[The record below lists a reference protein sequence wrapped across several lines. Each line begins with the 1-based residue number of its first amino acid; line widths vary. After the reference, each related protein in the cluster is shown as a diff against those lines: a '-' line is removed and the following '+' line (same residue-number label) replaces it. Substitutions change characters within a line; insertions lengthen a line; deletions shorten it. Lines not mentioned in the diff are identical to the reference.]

1 MLYNYQCYI
10 YSNVIYHIVM
20 VEERSGEGEGKKT
33 AEELLGLGEEC
44 LAEGKYEEAI
54 EIYKEIVKKDPL
66 HPTLA
71 KACNDCGVAYASLKQ
86 YDMAI
91 GFFNT
96 ALNLSNYLMD
106 EGVSTCYNLGQVY
119 KTTGDDE
126 KAEEYFNRAEMLKK
140 DHKRRDEEAKRMLS
154 TDMSEW
160 E

>member
-1 MLYNYQCYI
+1 MA
-10 YSNVIYHIVM
+10 
-20 VEERSGEGEGKKT
+20 EERSGRGDGKKT
-33 AEELLGLGEEC
+33 AEELLS
-44 LAEGKYEEAI
+44 LAEERLNEGKFEEAI

-106 EGVSTCYNLGQVY
+106 EGV
-119 KTTGDDE
+119 
-126 KAEEYFNRAEMLKK
+126 A
-140 DHKRRDEEAKRMLS
+140 
-154 TDMSEW
+154 
-160 E
+160 

>member
-1 MLYNYQCYI
+1 
-10 YSNVIYHIVM
+10 M
-20 VEERSGEGEGKKT
+20 VEERSERGEDKRT
-33 AEELLGLGEEC
+33 AEELLS
-44 LAEGKYEEAI
+44 LAEERLTEGNFKESI

-71 KACNDCGVAYASLKQ
+71 KACNDCGVAYASLTQ

-106 EGVSTCYNLGQVY
+106 EGVSTCYNLAQIY
-119 KTTGDDE
+119 KTMGDDE
-126 KAEEYFNRAEMLKK
+126 KADEYFSRAVAIKEE
-140 DHKRRDEEAKRMLS
+140 HKRRDEEAKRALEQE
-154 TDMSEW
+154 TADW

>member
-1 MLYNYQCYI
+1 MA
-10 YSNVIYHIVM
+10 
-20 VEERSGEGEGKKT
+20 EERSGSGDGKKT
-33 AEELLGLGEEC
+33 AEELLS
-44 LAEGKYEEAI
+44 LAEGHLNEGNFEEAI

-106 EGVSTCYNLGQVY
+106 EGVSTCYNLAQIY

-126 KAEEYFNRAEMLKK
+126 KADEYFNRAVAIKGE
-140 DHKRRDEEAKRMLS
+140 HKRRDEEAKRTLS
-154 TDMSEW
+154 QETAGW
-160 E
+160 V